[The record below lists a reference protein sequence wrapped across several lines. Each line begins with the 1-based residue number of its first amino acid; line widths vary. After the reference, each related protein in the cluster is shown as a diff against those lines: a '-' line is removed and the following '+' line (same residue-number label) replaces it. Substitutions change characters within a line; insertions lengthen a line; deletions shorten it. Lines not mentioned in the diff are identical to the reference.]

1 MLPSSANA
9 VIEDAGGTN
18 GCTGERAKGSW
29 AASCGVVS
37 CGFGGRAWHGLLLG
51 SCASAFFLVITSK
64 DLALSMAIVVGDKI
78 HLQPSILQCVGADV
92 GFRTP
97 PKWGGLSQSG
107 RRVSKTLGYCQL
119 M

>member
-1 MLPSSANA
+1 MGAR
-9 VIEDAGGTN
+9 
-18 GCTGERAKGSW
+18 ERGRRALG

-51 SCASAFFLVITSK
+51 SCASAFLVITSK

-107 RRVSKTLGYCQL
+107 RRVSKTLGASGEG
-119 M
+119 